1 MIVKSTEHCVTAYM
15 ADFPHILQPFYMQAP
30 IVAKITLKSC
40 IPQVFDP
47 LLEKGKG
54 KFSKHAAK
62 EKKLNSE
69 WRQTGGGSERP
80 RMT

>member
-1 MIVKSTEHCVTAYM
+1 MGYMDLKATASTHV
-15 ADFPHILQPFYMQAP
+15 
-30 IVAKITLKSC
+30 
-40 IPQVFDP
+40 QVFDP

-80 RMT
+80 RMS